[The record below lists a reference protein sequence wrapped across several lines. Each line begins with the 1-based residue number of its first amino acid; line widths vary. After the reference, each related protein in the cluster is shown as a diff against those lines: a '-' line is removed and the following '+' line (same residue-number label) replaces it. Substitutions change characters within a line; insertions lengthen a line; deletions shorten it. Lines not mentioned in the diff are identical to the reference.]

1 MMMCA
6 LALLASTIVLDDLG
20 GVDRSNTAFWDVTRR
35 VGVTVSES
43 ASSSLSAFDA
53 GGMVS
58 DASGGV
64 DLETRWC
71 SWDPSEAI
79 PFNSKKI
86 NLVLYI
92 R

>member
-6 LALLASTIVLDDLG
+6 LAMIASTIVLDDLG
-20 GVDRSNTAFWDVTRR
+20 DVDRSNTDFWDVSRHA
-35 VGVTVSES
+35 GIAVSES
-43 ASSSLSAFDA
+43 ASSALAAFDA
-53 GGMVS
+53 GGMVLN
-58 DASGGV
+58 ASGGV